1 MRMPLLVLVASL
13 AATTT
18 ARAEQVGV
26 VVTGEPT
33 LQPQVVSQLE
43 GWLRDRGRTV
53 VPGALEPSA
62 INTLID
68 CFVLEDLG
76 CARGVVDQRAKAK
89 SIVFARVET
98 MPAENGMRN
107 VFITGTLF
115 QKGHESISEKRSCG
129 KCTEKALHDTVDELM
144 LALLHDP
151 PPPVG
156 STEPQPAA
164 ASADDRETGKSRML
178 PYALIGV
185 GAVGLVAG
193 GVLIAIDDDEPT
205 PAGPQQPRYNDTLTG
220 GIVLGVAGA
229 AALGTGIYL
238 YLRSGAK
245 SAPVATIGSDS
256 AVVGWAGRF

>member
-1 MRMPLLVLVASL
+1 MRTFLLVLVASL
-13 AATTT
+13 AATT
-18 ARAEQVGV
+18 ARAEQIGV

-76 CARGVVDQRAKAK
+76 CARGVVDQRSKAK

-98 MPAENGMRN
+98 MPAEDGRRN

-115 QKGHESISEKRSCG
+115 QKEHESITEKRTCAR
-129 KCTEKALHDTVDELM
+129 CNEKSLHDTVDELM
-144 LALLHDP
+144 LALLHEP
-151 PPPVG
+151 PPPAETARSTSASGDSEAERGG
-156 STEPQPAA
+156 S
-164 ASADDRETGKSRML
+164 RIL
-178 PYALIGV
+178 PYTLIGI
-185 GAVGLVAG
+185 GAVALVAG
-193 GVLIAIDDDEPT
+193 GIMIAIDDDEPT
-205 PAGPQQPRYNDTLTG
+205 PVGPQQPRYNDTMTG
-220 GIVLGVAGA
+220 GIVLGIAGA

-238 YLRSGAK
+238 YLRSGSK
-245 SAPVATIGSDS
+245 SAPVAAVSSDS

>member
-1 MRMPLLVLVASL
+1 MRTFLLVLVASL

-76 CARGVVDQRAKAK
+76 CARGVVDQRSKAK

-98 MPAENGMRN
+98 TPAEDGMRN

-115 QKGHESISEKRSCG
+115 QKAHESITEKRTCARCSEKSMH
-129 KCTEKALHDTVDELM
+129 ETVDELM

-151 PPPVG
+151 PPPAASG
-156 STEPQPAA
+156 RLAGGDSEAEPQG
-164 ASADDRETGKSRML
+164 TSRLL

-185 GAVGLVAG
+185 GAVALVAG
-193 GVLIAIDDDEPT
+193 GILIAIDDDEPT
-205 PAGPQQPRYNDTLTG
+205 PVGPQQSHYNDTMTG

-229 AALGTGIYL
+229 AALGTGLYL
-238 YLRSGAK
+238 YLRSGSK
-245 SAPVATIGSDS
+245 SAPVAAINSDS